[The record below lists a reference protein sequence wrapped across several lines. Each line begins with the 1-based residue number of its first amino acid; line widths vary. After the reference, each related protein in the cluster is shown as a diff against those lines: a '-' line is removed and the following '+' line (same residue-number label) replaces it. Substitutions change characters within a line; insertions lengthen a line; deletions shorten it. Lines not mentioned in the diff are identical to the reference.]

1 MSENEKGQEENAKTV
16 DLKQRL
22 IGAIVLVTLGII
34 LIPLVLNG
42 GPERLLSD
50 SGSTNIPP
58 MPKKLSRQ
66 LPDIPQPEP
75 MPEPKKIIAYP
86 QEVYNSK
93 MKQPASLIVSDN
105 NYKKESRPVSKKI
118 TMAYTLQVASFS
130 KRDNALG
137 LQEQLRKKGFK
148 AYIELISTA
157 KGRFYRLRVGPY
169 LNFEQISTIKKQL
182 KTQFKLK
189 NTVIVKYKSS

>member
-1 MSENEKGQEENAKTV
+1 MSKNEKGQEENAKTV

-42 GPERLLSD
+42 GPDRLLSD
-50 SGSTNIPP
+50 SGGTNIPP

-105 NYKKESRPVSKKI
+105 NYKQVSRPVSKKI

-137 LQEQLRKKGFK
+137 LQEQLRKKDFK